1 MYGDDQDRYLSDR
14 EAKNEILEV
23 GRRMYA
29 KNYVVSNDGNI
40 TCKVS
45 PTTLWTTPTGVSKG
59 YMTDD
64 MLIKVDLD
72 GHVLQGTRKPSSE
85 LKMHLRVYKENPELV
100 ACVHAHPPVATS
112 FAIAGIA
119 LDRPI
124 LPEGVVQLGVV
135 PVAPYATPG
144 TQEVPDSIA
153 PYCTTHNGVL
163 LANHGALT
171 WGMSPMQAYMR
182 MESLEYYALVTM
194 YTGNIIGRANE
205 LSCKQ
210 VDRLVETR
218 TKLGIK
224 TGGRPRCRFA
234 ADGEPSPCSQGRAC
248 PSGSP
253 CENGEIAGVV
263 RSVLSQIR
271 SKS

>member
-1 MYGDDQDRYLSDR
+1 MDREEKIYPSDR
-14 EAKNEILEV
+14 DAKEQILEV

-45 PTTLWTTPTGVSKG
+45 AAALWTTPTGVSKG
-59 YMTDD
+59 YMTED
-64 MLIKVDLD
+64 MLIKVDLE
-72 GHVLQGTRKPSSE
+72 GHILQGDRRPSSE
-85 LKMHLRVYKENPELV
+85 LKMHLRVYRENPDIS
-100 ACVHAHPPVATS
+100 ACVHAHPPAATS

-124 LPEGVVQLGVV
+124 LPEAVVQLGVV

-153 PYCTTHNGVL
+153 PYCRTHNGVL

-171 WGMSPMQAYMR
+171 WGTSLMQAYMR
-182 MESLEYYALVTM
+182 METLEYYALVTM
-194 YTGNIIGRANE
+194 YTDRIGQANE
-205 LSCKQ
+205 LSREQ

-218 TKLGIK
+218 ARLGVT
-224 TGGRPRCRFA
+224 TGGRPVCRY
-234 ADGEPSPCSQGRAC
+234 
-248 PSGSP
+248 
-253 CENGEIAGVV
+253 
-263 RSVLSQIR
+263 
-271 SKS
+271 

>member
-1 MYGDDQDRYLSDR
+1 MYGEDLDRYLSDR
-14 EAKNEILEV
+14 DAKEAILEV

-59 YMTDD
+59 YMTDE
-64 MLIKVDLD
+64 MLIKVDLE

-85 LKMHLRVYKENPELV
+85 LKMHLRVYKENPDLI

-153 PYCTTHNGVL
+153 PYCRTHNGVL

-205 LSCKQ
+205 LSCEQ

-218 TKLGIK
+218 TKMGIT
-224 TGGRPRCRFA
+224 TGGRPKCRFA
-234 ADGEPSPCSQGRAC
+234 AGDQPSPCSQGHAC

-253 CENGEIAGVV
+253 CENGEVASVV
-263 RSVLSQIR
+263 RSVMARIQGR
-271 SKS
+271 

>member
-1 MYGDDQDRYLSDR
+1 MYGEERDRYLSDR
-14 EAKNEILEV
+14 DAKEQILEV

-59 YMTDD
+59 YMTDE
-64 MLIKVDLD
+64 MLIKVDLE
-72 GHVLQGTRKPSSE
+72 GHDLQGTRKPSSE
-85 LKMHLRVYKENPELV
+85 LKMHLRVYKENPDLI

-135 PVAPYATPG
+135 PVAPYAAPG

-153 PYCTTHNGVL
+153 PYCRTHNGVL

-171 WGMSPMQAYMR
+171 WGISPMQAYMR
-182 MESLEYYALVTM
+182 MESLEYYALLTM
-194 YTGNIIGRANE
+194 YTGSIIGRANE
-205 LSCKQ
+205 LSREQ
-210 VDRLVETR
+210 VDQLVETR
-218 TKLGIK
+218 LRMGI
-224 TGGRPRCRFA
+224 TAGGP
-234 ADGEPSPCSQGRAC
+234 
-248 PSGSP
+248 
-253 CENGEIAGVV
+253 V
-263 RSVLSQIR
+263 R
-271 SKS
+271 